1 MPIDPK
7 QIKEIAERYEKNG
20 NGITLREMVWW
31 LVDKHEEATED
42 IKGLSV
48 AVSKNST
55 AIHYLKW
62 IVGFILTG
70 LFGSWVY
77 LFVR

>member
-7 QIKEIAERYEKNG
+7 QIKEIAEKYEKNG
-20 NGITLREMVWW
+20 DGITLREMVWW
-31 LVDKHEEATED
+31 LVDKHEETTGD
-42 IKGLSV
+42 IKNLSV